1 MKVGNKSNFLG
12 TKKITDLLFNQSYPA
27 VIGLLVL
34 SLYNLV
40 DTIFIGHGVGSLG
53 IAGLTISFPLQMIFI
68 AFSQALGIGAASI
81 ISRALGSN
89 QIKKAEQALL
99 NCFSLILISS
109 FAITGLV
116 MVFMEPL
123 LKLFGSTP
131 EILPYAMEYMNI
143 IILSTVFIVF
153 ISALLHVIRAQ
164 GHAKFAMVAMIVG
177 IGINIILDPIFI
189 FWFDM
194 GIGGAALATV
204 IGHIVASL
212 LVLYYFVSKKSL
224 IKVRLEKFVFDWK
237 IVKEIFSIGSS
248 SFARLVSANIIFIVV
263 NNSLALYGGVI
274 AIAAFGIVNRVIMMI
289 LMPVFGIVQGMQPI
303 VGYNFGSKKY
313 KRVKEVISLGIKVT
327 TGLCILAFII
337 LYGFADFIAGV
348 FTTET
353 ELVEMTIPALRII
366 VLMLPII
373 GYQVVAAGVYQ
384 SMGKAKSAFF
394 ISILRQVVILIPL
407 LLILP
412 MFFQLQ
418 GIWYAFPIADLLSGI
433 VIAYILYLENKKLR
447 KMI

>member
-109 FAITGLV
+109 FAITALV
-116 MVFMEPL
+116 MIFMEPL
-123 LKLFGSTP
+123 LRLFGSTP

-164 GHAKFAMVAMIVG
+164 GHAKFAMVAMVVG

-204 IGHIVASL
+204 IGHVFASM
-212 LVLYYFVSKKSL
+212 LVLYYFVSDRSF
-224 IKVRLEKFVFDWK
+224 IKVRFDKFVFDWE

-248 SFARLVSANIIFIVV
+248 SFARLVSGNIIFIVV
-263 NNSLALYGGVI
+263 NNTLALYGGAI
-274 AIAAFGIVNRVIMMI
+274 AIAAFGIINRVIMMI
-289 LMPVFGIVQGMQPI
+289 MMPVFGIVQGMQPI
-303 VGYNFGSKKY
+303 IGYNYGAKKY
-313 KRVKEVISLGIKVT
+313 KRVKDVISLGIKVT

-337 LYGFADFIAGV
+337 LYGFADFIASI
-348 FTTET
+348 FTTEI
-353 ELVEMTIPALRII
+353 ELIEMTIPALRII

-412 MFFQLQ
+412 IFFQLE
-418 GIWYAFPIADLLSGI
+418 GVWYAFPIADLLSGI
-433 VIAYILYLENKKLR
+433 VIAYVLYLENKKLR

>member
-109 FAITGLV
+109 FAITALV
-116 MVFMEPL
+116 MIFMEPL
-123 LKLFGSTP
+123 LRLFGSTP

-164 GHAKFAMVAMIVG
+164 GHAKFAMVAMVVG

-204 IGHIVASL
+204 IGHVFASM
-212 LVLYYFVSKKSL
+212 LVLYYFVSDRSF
-224 IKVRLEKFVFDWK
+224 IKVRFDKFVFDWE

-248 SFARLVSANIIFIVV
+248 SFARLVSGNIIFIVV
-263 NNSLALYGGVI
+263 NNTLALYGGAI
-274 AIAAFGIVNRVIMMI
+274 AIAAFGIINRVIMMI
-289 LMPVFGIVQGMQPI
+289 MMPVFGIVQGMQPI
-303 VGYNFGSKKY
+303 IGYNYGAKKY
-313 KRVKEVISLGIKVT
+313 KRVKDVISLGIKVT

-337 LYGFADFIAGV
+337 LYGFADFIASI
-348 FTTET
+348 FTTEI
-353 ELVEMTIPALRII
+353 ELIEMTIPALRII

-412 MFFQLQ
+412 IFFQLE
-418 GIWYAFPIADLLSGI
+418 GVWYAFPIADLLSGI

>member
-68 AFSQALGIGAASI
+68 AFSQALGLGAASI

-109 FAITGLV
+109 FAITALV
-116 MVFMEPL
+116 MIFMEPL
-123 LKLFGSTP
+123 LRLFGSTP

-164 GHAKFAMVAMIVG
+164 GHAKFAMVAMVVG

-204 IGHIVASL
+204 IGHVFASM
-212 LVLYYFVSKKSL
+212 LVLYYFVSDRSF
-224 IKVRLEKFVFDWK
+224 IKVRFDKFVFDWE

-248 SFARLVSANIIFIVV
+248 SFARLVSGNIIFIVV
-263 NNSLALYGGVI
+263 NNTLALYGGAI
-274 AIAAFGIVNRVIMMI
+274 AIAAFGIINRVIMMI
-289 LMPVFGIVQGMQPI
+289 MMPVFGIVQGMQPI
-303 VGYNFGSKKY
+303 IGYNYGAKKY
-313 KRVKEVISLGIKVT
+313 KRVKDVISLGIKVT

-337 LYGFADFIAGV
+337 LYGFADFIASI
-348 FTTET
+348 FTTEI
-353 ELVEMTIPALRII
+353 ELIEMTIPALRII

-412 MFFQLQ
+412 IFFQLE
-418 GIWYAFPIADLLSGI
+418 GVWYAFPIADLLSGI
-433 VIAYILYLENKKLR
+433 VIAYVLYLENKKLR

>member
-68 AFSQALGIGAASI
+68 AFSQALGLGAASI